1 MRLFYKI
8 ENYLQ
13 NLLIK
18 FLYAS
23 LYNNNNNNTITKV
36 KICHSSNYFCLTNI
50 CFCLNKW
57 QYRVLIQLLRVF
69 SLQNYEFIHPKRLK
83 DKQNLV
89 NAHSLASKILNGL
102 LKKINSNL

>member
-8 ENYLQ
+8 KNYLQ

-23 LYNNNNNNTITKV
+23 LYNNNNNNNNNNNTIAKV
-36 KICHSSNYFCLTNI
+36 KICYSSNYFCLTNI

-69 SLQNYEFIHPKRLK
+69 SLQNYKFVHPKGLK
-83 DKQNLV
+83 DK
-89 NAHSLASKILNGL
+89 
-102 LKKINSNL
+102 

>member
-1 MRLFYKI
+1 MHPYI
-8 ENYLQ
+8 
-13 NLLIK
+13 II
-18 FLYAS
+18 
-23 LYNNNNNNTITKV
+23 NNNNNTIAKV
-36 KICHSSNYFCLTNI
+36 KICYSSNYFCLTNI

-69 SLQNYEFIHPKRLK
+69 SLQNYKFIHPKRLK

-102 LKKINSNL
+102 LKKSILTCKTINY